1 MSSEKRVQRTTKDG
15 APTASFHR
23 TEPTTDAETA
33 DAEVT
38 DQVDPPDMPAVYGTS
53 AGAKRQ
59 WAKLLE
65 YFKPPIKAKSAST
78 PGVPHIRTVREA
90 AFDNDPVDY
99 RTRLA
104 KVRGRRGDK

>member
-1 MSSEKRVQRTTKDG
+1 MSEKRVSRTTRDG
-15 APTASFHR
+15 IPVASFRRTAS
-23 TEPTTDAETA
+23 TA
-33 DAEVT
+33 DADVTDQT

-65 YFKPPIKAKSAST
+65 YFKSPIKAKSAST